1 MISIEGGQANVSD
14 IISKL
19 QQLKG
24 RVVIQ
29 WIPGH
34 SKIPGDDLADK
45 YAMEIAQIGESAV
58 SPLSYNTARAII
70 KKEIRNPPPKRST
83 VSKTYEYSSSKEKG
97 KVQTRKEAALLAQLR
112 SGHCNEIGA
121 YQQQLI

>member
-1 MISIEGGQANVSD
+1 
-14 IISKL
+14 
-19 QQLKG
+19 
-24 RVVIQ
+24 
-29 WIPGH
+29 
-34 SKIPGDDLADK
+34 
-45 YAMEIAQIGESAV
+45 MEIAQIGESAV

-112 SGHCNEIGA
+112 SGHCNEIRA
-121 YQQQLI
+121 YQQQLDECEDETCSRCQLEAEIVQHWLACPVTIKKRQLTSLETIMSCLE

>member
-1 MISIEGGQANVSD
+1 MNLALDWMLENSRSSDAVICSDSQSLVISIEGRQANVSD
-14 IISKL
+14 IIGKL

-34 SKIPGDDLADK
+34 SNIPGNDLADK
-45 YAMEIAQIGESAV
+45 YAKEIAQNGEAAV

-70 KKEIRNPPPKRST
+70 KREIKDPPPH
-83 VSKTYEYSSSKEKG
+83 
-97 KVQTRKEAALLAQLR
+97 TRLCPRHTNICQVKKKWL
-112 SGHCNEIGA
+112 N
-121 YQQQLI
+121 